1 MGAGRGLG
9 RALGSEAA
17 MKRGDIFWCNLPPP
31 DGRRPALLLTR
42 TRAHGFL
49 ESLTVAP
56 LTTTLRV
63 TPSFVLLTLDDGLF
77 ADSAVNCD
85 RLMTVAKSVVA
96 EYVTTLS
103 DVRMALV
110 EQAIRFALDFAD

>member
-1 MGAGRGLG
+1 
-9 RALGSEAA
+9 
-17 MKRGDIFWCNLPPP
+17 
-31 DGRRPALLLTR
+31 
-42 TRAHGFL
+42 
-49 ESLTVAP
+49 
-56 LTTTLRV
+56 
-63 TPSFVLLTLDDGLF
+63 LTLDDGLF